1 VAFSLQDRRAMAQ
14 RLAAI
19 LLFAAPSIALAQTAG
34 NGTVT
39 VAENADQDKIVSVA
53 ECLNTKQ
60 DNLQVTWTFSSG
72 GAGPFEVRISDQSGC
87 QISSTTGGTI
97 TAKSFTIATNITT
110 NNFAD
115 SQAVSNRIN
124 QVFGAGCPTTATALF
139 VCIVDDAT
147 STIITGS
154 IPLDLA
160 APPAPV
166 ANDPTPGDNALNV
179 SWSQGSGSVDGGTGA
194 ANGFRIFCEPSASAP
209 DGGDIATKCA
219 DITGQG
225 TTSTRVTGLTNGTEY
240 AVEVTAVTLSGNESP
255 HSNRV
260 FGTPI
265 EIQDFWRLY
274 KSDGGRE
281 QGGCAAGAGG
291 LLALLALAPLA
302 WRRWRRR
309 P

>member
-1 VAFSLQDRRAMAQ
+1 MAP

-19 LLFAAPSIALAQTAG
+19 LLFVAPSIALAQTTPTTG

-39 VAENADQDKIVSVA
+39 VAENADQDKIISIA
-53 ECLNTKQ
+53 ECLNQ
-60 DNLQVTWTFSSG
+60 RSDNLQITWTFNSG
-72 GAGPFEVRISDQSGC
+72 GTPPFELRVSDQTSC
-87 QISSTTGGTI
+87 PQTSSNGTTVTAHSITIGT
-97 TAKSFTIATNITT
+97 TST

-115 SQAVSNRIN
+115 PQTVSNRIN
-124 QVFGAGCPTTATALF
+124 AVFGAGCPTTATTLF
-139 VCIVDDAT
+139 VCVIDSAGNV
-147 STIITGS
+147 ITGS

-160 APPAPV
+160 APPAPF
-166 ANDPTPGDNALNV
+166 ANTPTPGDSALNV
-179 SWSQGSGSVDGGTGA
+179 SWSQGSGTVDAGSVDGGTGT
-194 ANGFRIFCEPSASAP
+194 ANSYRIFCEPSANAP
-209 DGGDIATKCA
+209 DGGAITTRCA

-274 KSDGGRE
+274 KTDGGRE

-291 LLALLALAPLA
+291 LVALLALAPLA

>member
-1 VAFSLQDRRAMAQ
+1 MAP

-19 LLFAAPSIALAQTAG
+19 LLFVAPSIALAQTTPTTG

-39 VAENADQDKIVSVA
+39 VAENADQDKIISVA
-53 ECLNTKQ
+53 ECLNQKQ
-60 DNLQVTWTFSSG
+60 DNLQITWTFNSG
-72 GAGPFEVRISDQSGC
+72 GTAPFTLLASDQTACPQSSSNGTTVTAHTVTMTSGV
-87 QISSTTGGTI
+87 
-97 TAKSFTIATNITT
+97 TT
-110 NNFAD
+110 NNFSDTQTVA
-115 SQAVSNRIN
+115 NRIAA
-124 QVFGAGCPTTATALF
+124 VFGANCPTTATALF
-139 VCIVDDAT
+139 ICVLDSANNV
-147 STIITGS
+147 ITGS

-166 ANDPTPGDNALNV
+166 ANTPTQGDTALNV

-194 ANGFRIFCEPSASAP
+194 ANSYRIFCEPSANAP
-209 DGGDIATKCA
+209 DGGDITTRCA

-274 KSDGGRE
+274 KTDGGRE

-291 LLALLALAPLA
+291 LVALLALAPLA

>member
-1 VAFSLQDRRAMAQ
+1 MAQ

-19 LLFAAPSIALAQTAG
+19 ALLAAPVLALGQTTVG

-53 ECLNTKQ
+53 ECLNQRQ
-60 DNLQVTWTFSSG
+60 DNLQITWAFNSG
-72 GAGPFEVRISDQSGC
+72 GTGPFTLLASDQTGCPQSSSNGTTVTAHTTTMTSG
-87 QISSTTGGTI
+87 
-97 TAKSFTIATNITT
+97 ITT
-110 NNFAD
+110 NNFSD
-115 SQAVSNRIN
+115 TQTVSNRIAA
-124 QVFGAGCPTTATALF
+124 VFGANCPTTATALF
-139 VCIVDDAT
+139 ICVVDAA
-147 STIITGS
+147 SAVITGS

-166 ANDPTPGDNALNV
+166 ADAPTPGDTALTV

-194 ANGFRIFCEPSASAP
+194 ANSFRVYCQPSADAP
-209 DGGDIATKCA
+209 DGGEITNKCA

-260 FGTPI
+260 TGTPV

-274 KSDGGRE
+274 KADGGRE

-291 LLALLALAPLA
+291 LVALLALAPLA
-302 WRRWRRR
+302 WWRRR
-309 P
+309 RRP

>member
-1 VAFSLQDRRAMAQ
+1 MAQ

-19 LLFAAPSIALAQTAG
+19 FLFVAPSVALAQTAPTAG

-39 VAENADQDKIVSVA
+39 VAENADQDKIISVA
-53 ECLNTKQ
+53 ECLNQRQ
-60 DNLQVTWTFSSG
+60 DNLQITWAFNSG
-72 GAGPFEVRISDQSGC
+72 GTGSFTLLASDQTGC
-87 QISSTTGGTI
+87 PQSSTTSGTI
-97 TAKSFTIATNITT
+97 TATTKTIDTNIRT
-110 NNFAD
+110 NSFAD
-115 SQAVSNRIN
+115 SQTVSNRIAAI
-124 QVFGAGCPTTATALF
+124 FGANCPTTATALF
-139 VCIVDDAT
+139 ICVIDAST
-147 STIITGS
+147 NTIITGS
-154 IPLDLA
+154 IQLDLA

-166 ANDPTPGDNALNV
+166 ANTPTPGDTALNV

-194 ANGFRIFCEPSASAP
+194 ANSYRIFCQPSASAP
-209 DGGDIATKCA
+209 DGGAITNKCA

-260 FGTPI
+260 VGTPV

-274 KSDGGRE
+274 KADGGRE

-291 LLALLALAPLA
+291 LVALLALAPLA